1 MGSKTDKPVDFL
13 GVVVVVM
20 GSIVV
25 KPCDSHLE
33 LVSSNR
39 PGQVLGQHKP
49 GSIAPVP
56 CEALSPASASAAEVN
71 QRFSP
76 TQSRL
81 M

>member
-25 KPCDSHLE
+25 KPYDSHPG

-49 GSIAPVP
+49 ADP
-56 CEALSPASASAAEVN
+56 
-71 QRFSP
+71 
-76 TQSRL
+76 
-81 M
+81 